1 MKSKWI
7 WIVLFLLFLIGGIIL
22 LLNKEDDDNVYLH
35 DVHGLAYS
43 SDGSAILIPSHY
55 GIVSYVDGK
64 WMNPVGEEHDFM
76 GFSKVD
82 NGFYSSGHPAEGSSL
97 KNPLG
102 LVKSTDEGKTVEI
115 LTLHGEVDFHVM
127 AAGYEN
133 HTVYVWND
141 RPNSQ
146 IGEAGIFYTKDDGK
160 TWTKGEGTGLEAIPI
175 NIAVHPS
182 NDSIVAV
189 GTETGLYVSKDFANQ
204 FEKVVSDAHITSLHF
219 DSSGDLYI
227 GGYDTRPWL
236 EQMNLESQQTNELA
250 LPTLTEDA
258 VAYIAENPQKEGE
271 VTIATFMKDV
281 YVSKD
286 GGQTW
291 TQIAKEGNGM

>member
-1 MKSKWI
+1 MKAKWI
-7 WIVLFLLFLIGGIIL
+7 WIVLLLGILIGGTIL
-22 LLNKEDDDNVYLH
+22 LLNTEDDDQVYLH

-43 SDGSAILIPSHY
+43 INGSSILIPSHY
-55 GIVSYVDGK
+55 GIVSYADGK
-64 WMNPVGEEHDFM
+64 WMNPVWEEHDFM

-102 LVKSTDEGKTVEI
+102 LVKSTDEGKTIEI

-127 AAGYEN
+127 SASYES

-146 IGEAGIFYTKDDGK
+146 IGEVGIFYTKDDGK
-160 TWTKGEGTGLEAIPI
+160 TWTKGEGTGIEAVPI
-175 NIAVHPS
+175 NIAVHPT

-189 GTETGLYVSKDFANQ
+189 GTETGLYLSKDYGNQ

-219 DSSGDLYI
+219 NVTGDLYI
-227 GGYDTRPWL
+227 GGYDTKPWL
-236 EQMNLESQQTNELA
+236 QKMNVESKQTNELA

-258 VAYIAENPQKEGE
+258 VAYIAENPKMEEE
-271 VTIATFMKDV
+271 VTIATFKKDV

-286 GGQTW
+286 SGQTW
-291 TQIAKEGNGM
+291 TQIAKEGNGL